1 MKASRIK
8 STKKK
13 NGGKSRKD
21 KRVKAGE
28 GDGVVVSDGGN
39 VDEFEDVAVAL
50 HVMADEGKKKKKKTK
65 RADSTTGVEG
75 VVAGDGGN
83 VDEGVTVAVNVAAEG
98 KKNKKKKNKRTESTA
113 GVAGVVAGDD
123 VAATDVVVAAADVA
137 ATDVVVAVDDGVV
150 TDDVVTVDDVVSD
163 WHDDV
168 VAYDDVVDDDVEVG
182 DDVVVADEGKKK
194 ENKRA
199 GSDVKGVVAGEGLGE
214 AGKKRKKPSW
224 EYVPIVAE
232 VEEQLPPK
240 RRRPQK
246 KNEDFVTY

>member
-1 MKASRIK
+1 M
-8 STKKK
+8 
-13 NGGKSRKD
+13 
-21 KRVKAGE
+21 
-28 GDGVVVSDGGN
+28 
-39 VDEFEDVAVAL
+39 
-50 HVMADEGKKKKKKTK
+50 
-65 RADSTTGVEG
+65 
-75 VVAGDGGN
+75 
-83 VDEGVTVAVNVAAEG
+83 
-98 KKNKKKKNKRTESTA
+98 
-113 GVAGVVAGDD
+113 
-123 VAATDVVVAAADVA
+123 
-137 ATDVVVAVDDGVV
+137 
-150 TDDVVTVDDVVSD
+150 
-163 WHDDV
+163 
-168 VAYDDVVDDDVEVG
+168 AYDDVVDDDVEVG

>member
-13 NGGKSRKD
+13 NGGKSRKN
-21 KRVKAGE
+21 KKVKAGK
-28 GDGVVVSDGGN
+28 GD
-39 VDEFEDVAVAL
+39 
-50 HVMADEGKKKKKKTK
+50 
-65 RADSTTGVEG
+65 G

-83 VDEGVTVAVNVAAEG
+83 VGEFDDVAVAVHVLADEGM
-98 KKNKKKKNKRTESTA
+98 KKKKKKNTRAKSTA
-113 GVAGVVAGDD
+113 GTGVKRVVPGDDVVAGDD
-123 VAATDVVVAAADVA
+123 VGAYY
-137 ATDVVVAVDDGVV
+137 
-150 TDDVVTVDDVVSD
+150 DDVG
-163 WHDDV
+163 
-168 VAYDDVVDDDVEVG
+168 AYDDVVVDDDVEAG
-182 DDVVVADEGKKK
+182 EGATLVVVADEGKKK

-199 GSDVKGVVAGEGLGE
+199 GSEGKGVVADEGLGE

-246 KNEDFVTY
+246 KNEDFVSY

>member
-1 MKASRIK
+1 M
-8 STKKK
+8 
-13 NGGKSRKD
+13 
-21 KRVKAGE
+21 
-28 GDGVVVSDGGN
+28 
-39 VDEFEDVAVAL
+39 
-50 HVMADEGKKKKKKTK
+50 
-65 RADSTTGVEG
+65 
-75 VVAGDGGN
+75 
-83 VDEGVTVAVNVAAEG
+83 
-98 KKNKKKKNKRTESTA
+98 
-113 GVAGVVAGDD
+113 
-123 VAATDVVVAAADVA
+123 
-137 ATDVVVAVDDGVV
+137 V

-182 DDVVVADEGKKK
+182 DNVVVADEGKKK
-194 ENKRA
+194 QNKRA